1 MHTLLYFNWSEKLK
15 WITSKTSKTNS
26 RLFKTGLRLF
36 QSCFK
41 TIKDYLKTIKRL
53 IKDYLKP
60 MVGLLQDIFRD
71 NFKDYFKATKLIS
84 TQLGTTQPQLVLQ
97 YYLYKKCPKFK
108 NVPIWSEGE
117 VNIFQK
123 CLKFKNVPN
132 VGGGEGVNP
141 NWDIVPN
148 FLVFFSDASP

>member
-41 TIKDYLKTIKRL
+41 TIKDYLKTIERL

-84 TQLGTTQPQLVLQ
+84 TQLGTTQPQLVIS
-97 YYLYKKCPKFK
+97 K
-108 NVPIWSEGE
+108 V
-117 VNIFQK
+117 
-123 CLKFKNVPN
+123 
-132 VGGGEGVNP
+132 
-141 NWDIVPN
+141 
-148 FLVFFSDASP
+148 FLILELP